1 MFFRFVFALAANF
14 LNFAMHDDKEK
25 KKLEKVFNF

>member
-1 MFFRFVFALAANF
+1 MVFGFVFAFASNF
-14 LNFAMHDDKEK
+14 LNFAMHDDKRK